1 MVEGRRS
8 RHVIKIILAILA
20 LGVLAFVGIGV
31 ALRGKPVFAA
41 LKNDVRDH
49 HGFQLLNP
57 FRNRAPERAADSFL
71 ARLSGGDCS
80 AVLTQLG
87 EDPSRKQSTCESEQK
102 YPMKGWRLEAIG
114 RDGDRTLLRYGVSR
128 DAGKR
133 RVHDPFWIWVSK
145 KDELGYHVTGYE
157 QWY

>member
-1 MVEGRRS
+1 MTNRWRCATKAIVT
-8 RHVIKIILAILA
+8 ILV

-41 LKNDVRDH
+41 LQNDVRDH
-49 HGFQLLNP
+49 HGSQVLNP

-71 ARLSGGDCS
+71 TRLSSGDCS

-87 EDPSRKQSTCESEQK
+87 EEPGRKQSTCESEQK

-133 RVHDPFWIWVSK
+133 MAHDPFWIWVSK
-145 KDELGYHVTGYE
+145 KDDQGYQVTGYE

>member
-1 MVEGRRS
+1 MS
-8 RHVIKIILAILA
+8 RKRLIVVTILA
-20 LGVLAFVGIGV
+20 LGLLTFIAVPFVSRDRAVLAV
-31 ALRGKPVFAA
+31 LR
-41 LKNDVRDH
+41 NDVRDH

-57 FRNRAPERAADSFL
+57 FRDRAPERAADSFL
-71 ARLSGGDCS
+71 TRLSRGDCS

-87 EDPSRKQSTCESEQK
+87 EDPGRKQSVCESEQK

-114 RDGDRTLLRYGVSR
+114 RDGERTLLRYGVSR

-133 RVHDPFWIWVSK
+133 KVHDPFWIWVSK
-145 KDELGYHVTGYE
+145 KDDQDYHVTGYE